1 MFCTLAKQRFI
12 FVIDI
17 VSDSQVLARDTSAIG
32 ILGCVGT
39 FFAAVDL
46 WQPRVDRIEFESPV
60 APADCVTLT
69 CNLDE
74 IFAVVQTSSG
84 AFASVVASGMS
95 ICATEHPRF
104 ELTVASASADVHLSK
119 STLGNVPAFSTNVFK
134 KHAGTSEP
142 FLKLLFESR
151 RSSLGRTRRISALA
165 APHSLPES
173 VDLGDAITSEL
184 GLATF
189 LEWKDSD
196 SLDCFEKRQNPN
208 FREIAVFSMVGALN
222 GVRVFNNLDD
232 LLRILF
238 IQSFVNDALEMS
250 QQLNEAGF
258 TPNNLLSKS
267 VVASSPYFSFCSK
280 MPSHK
285 FISSPPPPTVQSE
298 SSAGGTLYCI
308 GVLLFPIHES
318 GFDEIL
324 QFFHVTKGSRCLLG
338 FSVGMYD
345 FGAELQATM
354 PGRGVE
360 KIDFSIP

>member
-1 MFCTLAKQRFI
+1 LHACKAAI
-12 FVIDI
+12 FFVFDI
-17 VSDSQVLARDTSAIG
+17 VSDSQVLARDTSAFG
-32 ILGCVGT
+32 VLDCVGT

-60 APADCVTLT
+60 APANRVTLT

-104 ELTVASASADVHLSK
+104 GLTVASVSAHGHMSK
-119 STLGNVPAFSTNVFK
+119 STSGNAPAFSTNVFK
-134 KHAGTSEP
+134 KHTGTSEP
-142 FLKLLFESR
+142 FLKLLFDSR
-151 RSSLGRTRRISALA
+151 RSSHGRMRRISTASR
-165 APHSLPES
+165 SLPES
-173 VDLGDAITSEL
+173 DLGDAITSEL

-189 LEWKDSD
+189 LEWKDPD
-196 SLDCFEKRQNPN
+196 SLDCFEKRRNPD
-208 FREIAVFSMVGALN
+208 FRDIAVFSVVGALN
-222 GVRVFNNLDD
+222 GARVFNNLDD

-238 IQSFVNDALEMS
+238 FQRVMNDALEMS

-267 VVASSPYFSFCSK
+267 VAASSPYFSFCSQL
-280 MPSHK
+280 PSHK
-285 FISSPPPPTVQSE
+285 FVSSPPPPTVQSE
-298 SSAGGTLYCI
+298 SSAGGTLSCI
-308 GVLLFPIHES
+308 SVALFPIHES
-318 GFDEIL
+318 GVDEIL
-324 QFFHVTKGSRCLLG
+324 QFFHVAKGSRCLMG
-338 FSVGMYD
+338 FSVGVYD
-345 FGAELQATM
+345 LGAELQATM